1 MSDLYAINLNLQER
15 LERDWREKVRAAEAA
30 VWLDDAGLLR
40 NYKNGLPLRR
50 LLRKGRIAG
59 QEQRPNQK
67 NGSWGIRHLAE
78 SRDSIAIQQVRQS
91 MRRYLPIDQDIL
103 HTDWPLSRDN
113 SGFWEELGRAT
124 VTQSTPSQ
132 LSGASSA
139 VRTSRNPT
147 TQGSR
152 VSISPQRSAPPAC
165 RPARLRTLVSGAT
178 GDCFS
183 APFPTSISAARS
195 GLAPPRELAPG
206 DERRIRRCMARAAI
220 PHIRATHYAPSDAGR
235 SASGRQSSCAPYRS
249 PVPDSP
255 VRTPAKCLWTGRAY
269 WLSSV
274 SSVQRTGTEMVCIG
288 MATYR
293 HRTEVRTPGRLD
305 ARRDY
310 SALSATLIE
319 QNDSEPL
326 AAARCW
332 CAGWMCL
339 GRQIRGLAAVH
350 GREGGGGSAATTG
363 KTIPCGRKYAETIA
377 CAGFQAARTRLPRR
391 CFTRDN
397 SIYREQPCQVRHRAR
412 MRTHRSPRAARSR
425 QGDLYH

>member
-1 MSDLYAINLNLQER
+1 MF
-15 LERDWREKVRAAEAA
+15 EKRHDVICCWAVAEA
-30 VWLDDAGLLR
+30 
-40 NYKNGLPLRR
+40 
-50 LLRKGRIAG
+50 GRIG
-59 QEQRPNQK
+59 RP
-67 NGSWGIRHLAE
+67 A
-78 SRDSIAIQQVRQS
+78 
-91 MRRYLPIDQDIL
+91 
-103 HTDWPLSRDN
+103 
-113 SGFWEELGRAT
+113 GRAT

-165 RPARLRTLVSGAT
+165 RRARLRTLVSGAT

-195 GLAPPRELAPG
+195 GLAPPRELARG

-220 PHIRATHYAPSDAGR
+220 PHIRATQYAPSDAGR
-235 SASGRQSSCAPYRS
+235 SASGHQSSCAPYRS
-249 PVPDSP
+249 PGPDSP
-255 VRTPAKCLWTGRAY
+255 VRTSAKCLWTGRAY

-288 MATYR
+288 TATYR

-310 SALSATLIE
+310 SALAATLIE
-319 QNDSEPL
+319 ENDSEPL

-332 CAGWMCL
+332 CAGWVCL
-339 GRQIRGLAAVH
+339 GRQIRGAAA
-350 GREGGGGSAATTG
+350 RRGGATGGDSAATTA
-363 KTIPCGRKYAETIA
+363 KTVPSRERCSRTIV
-377 CAGFQAARTRLPRR
+377 CADFQAARTQLSRR
-391 CFTRDN
+391 RIARD
-397 SIYREQPCQVRHRAR
+397 SCRYREQPRQYLPRAR
-412 MRTHRSPRAARSR
+412 ARTIPASRPAARPSCALC
-425 QGDLYH
+425 D

>member
-310 SALSATLIE
+310 SGPVRDAHRAERFRASRGCEVLVCRMDVPRKA
-319 QNDSEPL
+319 DS
-326 AAARCW
+326 RT
-332 CAGWMCL
+332 
-339 GRQIRGLAAVH
+339 
-350 GREGGGGSAATTG
+350 GGG
-363 KTIPCGRKYAETIA
+363 
-377 CAGFQAARTRLPRR
+377 ARTGRRRRQRRDDREDHTMRKKVRGNNRLCRFSGGANP
-391 CFTRDN
+391 
-397 SIYREQPCQVRHRAR
+397 
-412 MRTHRSPRAARSR
+412 SPTALFYSR
-425 QGDLYH
+425 